1 MRVELCGTREEAERV
16 FGTNYERSGAAD
28 IPERYM
34 LGGRKGAVQYG

>member
-1 MRVELCGTREEAERV
+1 VALGKRRSA
-16 FGTNYERSGAAD
+16 FSAQNYERSGAAD